1 MKHLIWSH
9 FGTSAD
15 QGPFWG
21 SPGEVWKQ
29 IWNNIGKL
37 KWRRCQKVP
46 RTLCDDLDWFVVV
59 LLSRCRCV
67 AVEASLPAMRWSD
80 DIDFAWIPWQETLEH
95 NVPWP
100 CLWVLLLRCC
110 CVVVALLLRC
120 CWRSPTGVRGFGD
133 IFVIKLKKTSTSSTT
148 LPHCAYG
155 ICCEI
160 CCWLV
165 VDTLEASPTAM
176 RWFQVTI
183 VVVQIPFLRMFQVL
197 ALLLRT
203 TRIAGLWLYLGESS
217 KMGQSEHIT

>member
-1 MKHLIWSH
+1 MRPDGLLQPHLASSGLGGWISRKMKGQFCNEFLYVKQLILNH

-21 SPGEVWKQ
+21 SPGEVWEQ
-29 IWNNIGKL
+29 IWNNIGEL

-46 RTLCDDLDWFVVV
+46 CTLCDDLGGFVVV

-110 CVVVALLLRC
+110 CVVVVLLLRC
-120 CWRSPTGVRGFGD
+120 CWSFPAR
-133 IFVIKLKKTSTSSTT
+133 
-148 LPHCAYG
+148 Y
-155 ICCEI
+155 
-160 CCWLV
+160 
-165 VDTLEASPTAM
+165 AM
-176 RWFQVTI
+176 IWGSYFN
-183 VVVQIPFLRMFQVL
+183 
-197 ALLLRT
+197 
-203 TRIAGLWLYLGESS
+203 
-217 KMGQSEHIT
+217 